1 MKTTHF
7 QKLFD
12 QTQQE
17 ALSIV
22 MKAPILNEFEHL
34 NKRQLQEFALGF
46 FHFVKLSP
54 KYFTSLLAR
63 SPNDIMRLTLID
75 NIIDEMGGVN
85 NIQESDSSDTHPNL
99 YRRFAYELGLS
110 DRELGHIDGVKPYAK
125 RMYGNFCRVA
135 FDSPFWRS
143 LGGLSPGIE
152 NVFDQWIGKIY
163 KGLLARKKFSPG
175 ALVYFDIHAALDHI
189 HGEKFR
195 ECILKTL
202 TTEEDFAQLRDGALT
217 VARIHRKF
225 LDDFAQSVH
234 SELPAP
240 CLSAFTA
247 ENLSEPSSLTR

>member
-1 MKTTHF
+1 MKTTQL

-17 ALSIV
+17 ALAIV
-22 MKAPILNEFEHL
+22 MKAPILAEFERL
-34 NKRQLQEFALGF
+34 NKRQLQEFAVGF

-85 NIQESDSSDTHPNL
+85 NIQESNSSDTHPNL

-110 DRELGHIDGVKPYAK
+110 DKDLDNINSAKPYAK
-125 RMYGNFCRVA
+125 RMHDNFCRVA
-135 FDSPFWRS
+135 LESPFWRS

-152 NVFDQWIGKIY
+152 NVFDQWVGEIY
-163 KGLLARKKFSPG
+163 KGLLARKSFSPG
-175 ALVYFDIHAALDHI
+175 ALIYFDIHAALDHV

-195 ECILKTL
+195 ECILKSL
-202 TTEEDFAQLRDGALT
+202 ISDEDFIQLRDGALT

-225 LDDFAQSVH
+225 LDDFAQSIS

-240 CLSAFTA
+240 CLSTLTA
-247 ENLSEPSSLTR
+247 ESLLEPSSLVR

>member
-1 MKTTHF
+1 MKATHF

-22 MKAPILNEFEHL
+22 MKAPILNEFEYL

-63 SPNDIMRLTLID
+63 SPNDMMRLTLID

-110 DRELGHIDGVKPYAK
+110 DRQLDYINEAKPYAK
-125 RMYGNFCRVA
+125 SMHDNFCHVA

-152 NVFDQWIGKIY
+152 NVFDQWVGKIY
-163 KGLLARKKFSPG
+163 KGLLARKEFSPG
-175 ALVYFDIHAALDHI
+175 ALIYFDIHAALDHI

-195 ECILKTL
+195 ECILKSL
-202 TTEEDFAQLRDGALT
+202 VNEEDFAQLRDGALT
-217 VARIHRKF
+217 VARVHRKF
-225 LDDFAQSVH
+225 LDDFAQSIH
-234 SELPAP
+234 SELPVP
-240 CLSAFTA
+240 YLGAFTA
-247 ENLSEPSSLTR
+247 ENFSGSSSLTR